1 MRFIVAVLLVCSSAL
16 CWADWHVLTDSS
28 RVSFVSVK
36 RGNIADVHRFR
47 NVVGVIDPQ
56 GAARITLPFADLD
69 SGLALRDERMREL
82 LFEATRFPH
91 AELSANLNLAHWEQM
106 RVGEVQA
113 TTLEFQLDLHGHQQ
127 RLKAEVLVSRL
138 GEKRM
143 QVTTLEPILIKAE
156 LFELEGGL
164 AKLQELAGLPSIAS
178 EVPVSAVLD
187 FQQRP

>member
-16 CWADWHVLTDSS
+16 CQADWHVLADSS

-47 NVVGVIDPQ
+47 NVAGVIDGQ

-82 LFEATRFPH
+82 LFEVTRFAH
-91 AELSANLNLAHWEQM
+91 AELSANVDLPHWERM

-113 TTLEFQLDLHGHQQ
+113 TTLEFQLDLHGHRQ
-127 RLKAEVLVSRL
+127 RLKADVLVSRL

-143 QVTTLEPILIKAE
+143 QVATLEPILIKAE

-164 AKLQELAGLPSIAS
+164 LKLQELAGLPSIAS
-178 EVPVSAVLD
+178 EVPVWAVLD